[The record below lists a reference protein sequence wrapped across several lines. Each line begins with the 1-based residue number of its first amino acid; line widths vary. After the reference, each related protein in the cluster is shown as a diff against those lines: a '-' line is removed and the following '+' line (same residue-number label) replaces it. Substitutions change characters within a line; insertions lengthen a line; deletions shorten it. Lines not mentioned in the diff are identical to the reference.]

1 MSRLFSFLVAVAML
15 IAASCSKSDNLDGEP
30 ELPQSESEIWYT
42 SKDSSVVTP
51 YKTDGFGAN
60 IISNTY
66 KNGKGV
72 IKFDGDVTSIG
83 ESAFYR
89 CSSLTDITIPNG
101 VTTIG
106 EGAFYRCISLTSII
120 IPKSVTSINVGAF
133 ERCEKLKSIELPTSV
148 TTIAVGAFA
157 HCRALRSITLPNSI
171 TSIENTT
178 FTGCSLLKDIT
189 IPNSVTSIGIGVFKG
204 CTALKTITIP
214 NSVTSIKNRA
224 FSGCSSLNEVYCRAK
239 TVPDMGEDVFKKISS
254 SAKIYVPKESAN
266 AYKKASGWKK
276 YANMIVSYNFG

>member
-1 MSRLFSFLVAVAML
+1 MRNKKLKLPSVAKKKVYLNSFLTKGNL
-15 IAASCSKSDNLDGEP
+15 ASDESISDFGDVSLSYNFDVSDGTLKP
-30 ELPQSESEIWYT
+30 GIGVSE
-42 SKDSSVVTP
+42 
-51 YKTDGFGAN
+51 YKPFSQTL
-60 IISNTY
+60 
-66 KNGKGV
+66 
-72 IKFDGDVTSIG
+72 KFDGDVTSIG

-204 CTALKTITIP
+204 CTTLKTITIP

-276 YANMIVSYNFG
+276 YANLIVSYNFG